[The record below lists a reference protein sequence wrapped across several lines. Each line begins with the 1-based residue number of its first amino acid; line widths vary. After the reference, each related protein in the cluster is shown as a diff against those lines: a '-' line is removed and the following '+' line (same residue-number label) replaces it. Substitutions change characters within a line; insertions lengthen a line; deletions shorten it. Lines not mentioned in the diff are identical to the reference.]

1 MKNSSFSS
9 NSSNSAKRNYLIG
22 LNNGV
27 LVELNKSLINP
38 NLVLAAFVYSKT
50 GSALLVGLLTAFNH
64 VGAFLPQLYVS
75 SLTEYRKR
83 KKPFFLKALLIR
95 ILIMVSLVILIW
107 FSSSSDSL
115 SLVYLFTI
123 VFLIYRLFRGAEF
136 IVFWDF
142 FGTALPS
149 NRLGGFIAY
158 RSLLSSI
165 AAMLSGV
172 LIVHPV
178 LKTFPENKSYFI
190 LSLFSLFILLLDFI
204 QMTFIKEI
212 PNANPPEKRNFFKTV
227 SASAEYLKESS
238 NYRKLILMRVFHRIN
253 MLTFAFLIPYAYE
266 KLGVIGM
273 AGIFLS
279 IIETSKFSSSVVWGK
294 ISDRLGNKL
303 VLTAGNL
310 LFFLSAVFVFISSVS
325 PELFSFNVV
334 FLDNPVDLPLIIFLI
349 ALVFAGTA
357 QSANG
362 VSFKAF
368 VIESAPEGRKS
379 SNLAF
384 INTVTVP
391 LALTAPVAGLAM
403 ENNSSAYSLFYLVL
417 AVSGLVTTYAASS
430 LKEIRTAEKKGK

>member
-1 MKNSSFSS
+1 MKNSSSSSSSS
-9 NSSNSAKRNYLIG
+9 NAAKRNYLIG

-64 VGAFLPQLYVS
+64 VGTFLPQLYVS

-83 KKPFFLKALLIR
+83 KKPFIIKALLLR
-95 ILIMVSLVILIW
+95 ILIMISLVFLIW
-107 FSSSSDSL
+107 FSSHRDSL
-115 SLVYLFTI
+115 WIVYLFTLC
-123 VFLIYRLFRGAEF
+123 FLVYRLFRGAEF

-142 FGTALPS
+142 FGTSLPS

-178 LKTFPENKSYFI
+178 LKTFPENKSFFL
-190 LSLFSLFILLLDFI
+190 LSLFALVILLVDLF
-204 QMTFIKEI
+204 QMTLLKEI
-212 PNANPPEKRNFFKTV
+212 PNCNPPSKRNFVKTV
-227 SASAEYLKESS
+227 SASAKYFKKSS
-238 NYRKLILMRVFHRIN
+238 NYRKIFIMRIFHRIN

-266 KLGVIGM
+266 KLGITGM

-279 IIETSKFSSSVVWGK
+279 IIETSKFLSSVVWGK
-294 ISDRLGNKL
+294 ISDRSGNRA

-310 LFFLSAVFVFISSVS
+310 LFFFSAGFVFLSSVS
-325 PELFSFNVV
+325 PVMFSI
-334 FLDNPVDLPLIIFLI
+334 DIIFLENPFDLPMLI
-349 ALVFAGTA
+349 FLISLVFAGAA
-357 QSANG
+357 QAANG
-362 VSFKAF
+362 VSYKAF

-379 SNLAF
+379 SSLAF
-384 INTVTVP
+384 INTITVP
-391 LALTAPVAGLAM
+391 LALVAPAAGFLM
-403 ENNSSAYSLFYLVL
+403 ETYSSGYSLFYLIL
-417 AVSGLVTTYAASS
+417 SASGLVTAFAAFS
-430 LKEIRTAEKKGK
+430 LKEVRTIEKE